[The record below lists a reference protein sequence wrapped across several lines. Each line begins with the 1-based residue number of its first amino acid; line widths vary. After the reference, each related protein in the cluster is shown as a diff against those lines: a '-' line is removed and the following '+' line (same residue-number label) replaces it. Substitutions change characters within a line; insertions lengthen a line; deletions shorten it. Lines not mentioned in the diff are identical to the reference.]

1 MDSRQQTLRMTGLPS
16 STGYEDVKNFFED
29 RIKRKGLQIIE
40 SIGPITQDAMSRKM
54 QTTVSFSSHDAAKQ
68 AFQLEH
74 SRRRLVAVKGGAEY
88 ISLNHSFEDIT
99 TLHASAN
106 PVTGH
111 PDIEFVPAH
120 IRSSLL
126 VSR

>member
-1 MDSRQQTLRMTGLPS
+1 MDSKQQTLRMTGLPS
-16 STGYEDVKNFFED
+16 STQAEDVKNFFDE

-40 SIGPITQDAMSRKM
+40 AIGPISQDAMSQKM
-54 QTTVSFSSHDAAKQ
+54 QTTVSFSSHDAAQQ
-68 AFQLEH
+68 ALELEPA
-74 SRRRLVAVKGGAEY
+74 RRRLMAVNGGAEY

-111 PDIEFVPAH
+111 PDVEYAAVHMLSF
-120 IRSSLL
+120 
-126 VSR
+126 